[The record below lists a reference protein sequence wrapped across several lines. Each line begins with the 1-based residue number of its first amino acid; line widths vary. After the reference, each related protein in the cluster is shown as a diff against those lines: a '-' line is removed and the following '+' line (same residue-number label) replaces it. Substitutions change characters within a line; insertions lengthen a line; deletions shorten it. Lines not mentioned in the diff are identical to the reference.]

1 MIVNRFI
8 YCFWFLFYM
17 LNAFSCA
24 LSSSSL
30 FHAVGRRTTVE
41 LSLEIEQQ
49 TLEASLELGTNS
61 VDGGIQSIQI
71 IVWGNWMQNEKCF
84 LRISFYPRRNL
95 SPLVFSTSSSALTKC
110 DAINSFEFKLL
121 ASDFGSNII
130 FPARLAVP
138 RVRGVKDPR
147 IKNIRPYY
155 LSHRKSA
162 SRRCPQQHRQ
172 NDQRR
177 NLIIIPK
184 ASREATRQFINFP
197 VPANNLRFSNFSLW
211 LRNSSERPPK
221 KEFYIGKN
229 LSPDRRYFYFY
240 SLFTDFNA

>member
-1 MIVNRFI
+1 
-8 YCFWFLFYM
+8 M

-24 LSSSSL
+24 LSSLSL
-30 FHAVGRRTTVE
+30 FHAVSRRATVK

-71 IVWGNWMQNEKCF
+71 IVWGNWMQNEICF
-84 LRISFYPRRNL
+84 LRISFHPRRNL
-95 SPLVFSTSSSALTKC
+95 SFLVFSTSSSALTKC

-130 FPARLAVP
+130 FPARSAVP

-147 IKNIRPYY
+147 IKNIKQYY
-155 LSHRKSA
+155 LSHRKSL
-162 SRRCPQQHRQ
+162 SRCPQQHRQ

-229 LSPDRRYFYFY
+229 LSPDQRYFYFY